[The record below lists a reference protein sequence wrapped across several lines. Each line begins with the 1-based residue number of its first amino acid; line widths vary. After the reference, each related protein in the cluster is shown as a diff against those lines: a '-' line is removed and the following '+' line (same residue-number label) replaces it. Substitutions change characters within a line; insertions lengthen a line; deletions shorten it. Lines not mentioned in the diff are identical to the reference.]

1 MIATT
6 TTSLLL
12 RRRGGSHS
20 VLSSSASSC
29 LLSAASS
36 GGGGRRVF
44 SSPSSRIN
52 HALNLYTKEGGG
64 ISYFFNNAKQQHLV
78 IINSGKTLFH
88 RWVSNGSSNGSA
100 STNKVKNGVVE
111 AAESVQSTSPPP
123 STSTSTTFLQ
133 RFIGP
138 KPMPPQNTFQ
148 WYVEMTLLCTVFAI
162 SGTTTMVLVRPAV
175 SNILGLHG
183 SMKDGPWSY
192 RLCSIF
198 IMTPIYPIVLVSVG
212 TIFGRHAYF
221 RHFGVKMFTRFGIP
235 AELMDKYYVANSKHF
250 KKW

>member
-1 MIATT
+1 
-6 TTSLLL
+6 
-12 RRRGGSHS
+12 
-20 VLSSSASSC
+20 
-29 LLSAASS
+29 
-36 GGGGRRVF
+36 
-44 SSPSSRIN
+44 
-52 HALNLYTKEGGG
+52 
-64 ISYFFNNAKQQHLV
+64 
-78 IINSGKTLFH
+78 
-88 RWVSNGSSNGSA
+88 
-100 STNKVKNGVVE
+100 VE
-111 AAESVQSTSPPP
+111 AAESVQPTSSTST
-123 STSTSTTFLQ
+123 SSTSTTFLQ
-133 RFIGP
+133 RFLGP
-138 KPMPPQNTFQ
+138 KPMPPQNTFH
-148 WYVEMTLLCTVFAI
+148 WYIEMTLLCTVFAI

-235 AELMDKYYVANSKHF
+235 PELMDKNYVANSKHF